1 MGKQKS
7 IFNLICDFAQQDYY
21 TKIIQNQPGID
32 LIGENMAFYQYDGK

>member
-1 MGKQKS
+1 M
-7 IFNLICDFAQQDYY
+7 CDFVQQNYY